1 MHHHPKYKII
11 GSEGAETFEFVSA
24 GPKGNIEKLIQFQ
37 KTDNP
42 LIYNLAFGDKIET
55 ETEGKLVVEIDDRI
69 ISENGDRDIILATVV
84 SAVYEY
90 SARYPERWII
100 FSGSDEIRTRLYR
113 IAITKNYNE
122 LCKDFHIFGLSFV
135 DDILTRMTF
144 DSTTAFLGFIVKR
157 KSNL

>member
-55 ETEGKLVVEIDDRI
+55 ETEGNLVVEIDDRI

>member
-69 ISENGDRDIILATVV
+69 ISENVDRDIILATVV